1 MQRQLGWN
9 NSRLPAMKMLLDE
22 NLPKKLKAGFEA
34 AHDVFTVA
42 DMGWQAKKN
51 GELLG
56 LMIMHGFEALV
67 TMDKNLQYQQNIG
80 KFPIK
85 LIVLDAPNNKLETLR
100 PLVVKLLQMVQVHFI
115 DQVIVVQADDE

>member
-1 MQRQLGWN
+1 
-9 NSRLPAMKMLLDE
+9 MKMLLDE
-22 NLPKKLKAGFEA
+22 NLPKKLKAGFEV
-34 AHDVFTVA
+34 AHEAFTVA

-85 LIVLDAPNNKLETLR
+85 LIVLDASNNKLETLR
-100 PLVVKLLQMVQVHFI
+100 PLIAKLLPMIQVPTK
-115 DQVIVVQADDE
+115 DQVIVVKADGE

>member
-1 MQRQLGWN
+1 
-9 NSRLPAMKMLLDE
+9 MKMLLDE
-22 NLPKKLKAGFEA
+22 NLPKKLKAGFDA
-34 AHDVFTVA
+34 VHDVFTVA
-42 DMGWQAKKN
+42 EMGWQAQKN

-67 TMDKNLQYQQNIG
+67 AMDKNLQYQQNIG

-100 PLVVKLLQMVQVHFI
+100 PVVANLLHMVQVHTS
-115 DQVIVVQADDE
+115 DQVLIVQADDE